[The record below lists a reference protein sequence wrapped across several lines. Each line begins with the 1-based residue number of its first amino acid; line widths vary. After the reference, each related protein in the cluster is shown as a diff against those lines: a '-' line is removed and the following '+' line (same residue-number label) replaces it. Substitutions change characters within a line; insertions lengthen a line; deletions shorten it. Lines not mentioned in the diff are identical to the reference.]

1 MYKAKD
7 FRGQF
12 GKAGLSARA
21 APKLDRSREGA
32 TQQRVRSQSVQRE
45 QDRFRRVREEGSRAA
60 GQNGQT
66 YHEEGMHG
74 VPVKRKGVRQNS
86 ADSILMFSC

>member
-1 MYKAKD
+1 MYKVKD
-7 FRGQF
+7 LRGQS

-45 QDRFRRVREEGSRAA
+45 QDRFRCMREQGSRAT

-66 YHEEGMHG
+66 
-74 VPVKRKGVRQNS
+74 
-86 ADSILMFSC
+86 

>member
-1 MYKAKD
+1 MYKVKD
-7 FRGQF
+7 LRGQF

-32 TQQRVRSQSVQRE
+32 TQQRVRSQSARRE
-45 QDRFRRVREEGSRAA
+45 QERFRCVREQSSRAT

-66 YHEEGMHG
+66 
-74 VPVKRKGVRQNS
+74 
-86 ADSILMFSC
+86 